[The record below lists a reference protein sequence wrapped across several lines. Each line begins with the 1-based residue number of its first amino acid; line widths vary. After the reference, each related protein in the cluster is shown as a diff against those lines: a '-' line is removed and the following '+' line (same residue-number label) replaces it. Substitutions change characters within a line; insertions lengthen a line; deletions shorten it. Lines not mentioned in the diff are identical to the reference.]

1 MLSLFRHPGYKKD
14 SNACPAPQ
22 FIRPECAVARPGKI
36 LIDGAT
42 RLIPKCPLLVNCLFV
57 SRQNESHPVH
67 YLRALYVPMYVLRH
81 NLKKYSCVSY
91 VVAIGTV
98 LPSTYYWYLLAS

>member
-67 YLRALYVPMYVLRH
+67 YLRALYVPYVLAAAQSEKIFVRFLRGGH
-81 NLKKYSCVSY
+81 WDCPALNLLLVS
-91 VVAIGTV
+91 T
-98 LPSTYYWYLLAS
+98 S